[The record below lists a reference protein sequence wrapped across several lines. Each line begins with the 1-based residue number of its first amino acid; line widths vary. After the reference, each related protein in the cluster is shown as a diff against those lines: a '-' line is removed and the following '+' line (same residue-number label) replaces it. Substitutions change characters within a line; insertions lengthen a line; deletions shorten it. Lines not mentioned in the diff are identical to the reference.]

1 MTAIPLATLT
11 TAFLRSTRPLQLF
24 GALLCA
30 EAGGGLLL
38 TLGQG
43 EVLAGGLFAAALAGG
58 LPLAWFAL
66 RVNFDAAAFAL
77 IAAQP
82 DEGAGLREFDTAL
95 RRLGLR
101 QGGDAR
107 DLAQRAAATR
117 GLVWRLA
124 AVVCG
129 QLFLVLAATACLY
142 AAMV

>member
-30 EAGGGLLL
+30 VAGGGLLL
-38 TLGQG
+38 ALGQG

-82 DEGAGLREFDTAL
+82 DEGAGLREFDAAL
-95 RRLGLR
+95 RQLGLR
-101 QGGDAR
+101 QGVDAR

-142 AAMV
+142 AVMV